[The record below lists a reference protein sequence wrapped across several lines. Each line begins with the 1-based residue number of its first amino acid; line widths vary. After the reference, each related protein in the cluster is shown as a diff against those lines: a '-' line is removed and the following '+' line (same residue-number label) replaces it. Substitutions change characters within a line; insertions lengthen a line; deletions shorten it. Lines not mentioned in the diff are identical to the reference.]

1 MAIHNIIGQKGEE
14 IAACY
19 LMDNGYKILERNWRF
34 KKTELDIITRKD
46 DLIVVVE
53 VKTRTSKFVE
63 NLSEIVPR
71 KKQKAIIIAADA
83 YIDRKG
89 LSDEVRFDILFIE
102 LKDDSYTLDHL
113 KDAFTPIG

>member
-14 IAACY
+14 IAASY
-19 LMDNGYKILERNWRF
+19 LIEEGYKLLERNWRF
-34 KKTELDIITRKD
+34 KKIELDIIARKNN
-46 DLIVVVE
+46 LIIVVE
-53 VKTRTSKFVE
+53 VKTRTSRFVE

-71 KKQKAIIIAADA
+71 KKQKSIILAADA